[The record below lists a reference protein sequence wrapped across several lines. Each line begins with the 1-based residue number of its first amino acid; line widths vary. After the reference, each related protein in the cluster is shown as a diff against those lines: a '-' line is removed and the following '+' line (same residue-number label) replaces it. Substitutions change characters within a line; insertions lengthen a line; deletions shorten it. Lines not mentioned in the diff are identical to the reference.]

1 MCWEATRAITQNKEE
16 DDQWVV
22 PHNLY
27 LAVYSPSSVNVLA
40 FDPQHGSDQARNYA
54 GKYASKPER
63 YFFMESEK
71 NGVKCWLKAR
81 TQDRA
86 GGWR

>member
-1 MCWEATRAITQNKEE
+1 MLPYLARAEKEE

-22 PHNLY
+22 PHNLC

-40 FDPQHGSDQARNYA
+40 LGPNHGSDQARNYA
-54 GKYASKPER
+54 GKYASKPEQ

-81 TQDRA
+81 TLSLIHI
-86 GGWR
+86 